1 MVSES
6 VQVQAEFP
14 VAAVTKRVELARGR
28 GDEGVVLPTGD
39 CLHRERLQAGH
50 QLRQG
55 RLQDLVTQA
64 KLAVAGQTETVNLEW
79 NVREVRG
86 ERVLTLPP
94 VVRAMV

>member
-1 MVSES
+1 MVGES

-14 VAAVTKRVELARGR
+14 MAAVTKCVELTRDC

-39 CLHRERLQAGH
+39 RLHRERLQAGH
-50 QLRQG
+50 QLGQG

-64 KLAVAGQTETVNLEW
+64 KLAVAGQPETVNLQW

-86 ERVLTLPP
+86 ER
-94 VVRAMV
+94 